1 MIVTILASSLSAADR
16 GPATAPSTRPGA
28 ADVASIQALV
38 GQLAEGGYE
47 TRESARVALM
57 GLKRSQL
64 ELLREAVKQ
73 SLPLAP
79 GQVAVLHDIVTQV
92 YLTGDIYESVDASP
106 GFLGVSL
113 PSVYRA
119 EDRGLLSLERG
130 VAVVARVPGFC
141 AYRMLQNGDVILS
154 MRPLRGQ
161 PIRFET
167 PDPDLLMESVKAVR
181 AGQTITFEVLRQ
193 GQVINVPITL
203 DPRPAGLDRNPAT
216 SALWFQ
222 EFTARRADQAEELWE
237 RDFAP
242 LLADKVG

>member
-1 MIVTILASSLSAADR
+1 MLVTLLALPPLIAAER
-16 GPATAPSTRPGA
+16 TPTTAPTTRPA
-28 ADVASIQALV
+28 ANVASIRQLV

-47 TRESARVALM
+47 TREAARVALM
-57 GLKRSQL
+57 GLKRSEL
-64 ELLREAVKQ
+64 ELLRDAVKQ
-73 SLPLAP
+73 SLPLEP
-79 GQVAVLHDIVTQV
+79 SQIAVLHDIVSHV
-92 YLTGDIYESVDASP
+92 YLTGDLYESTDASP

-154 MRPLRGQ
+154 MRPPVGQ
-161 PIRFET
+161 PVRFET
-167 PDPDLLMESVKAVR
+167 PDPDLLMASVKAIR

-193 GQVINVPITL
+193 GQIINVPIIL
-203 DPRPAGLDRNPAT
+203 DLRPAGLDRNPAT
-216 SALWFQ
+216 SAFWFQ
-222 EFTARRADQAEELWE
+222 EFTARRMDQAEALWE

-242 LLADKVG
+242 LLAEQVG